1 MSESDGGSDRDP
13 ARSVSPLSE
22 GTGHHRRRSSTG
34 WVSSMHSRQMASISS
49 SMALQLEE
57 AAATAGSDPLE
68 KPQQTPSRAGP
79 SQIRL
84 VVRDQDEHGDGLADL
99 DHKASSTSL
108 SALFANGMSRH
119 LHSNSSSRANS
130 FSSTVPAWA
139 RVYYGSGERRF
150 LGRRPSFLTI
160 SENGDSR
167 PSSSGFPGSESP
179 NTDQFPQAIFS
190 PRKRAR
196 EVQPT
201 HGQYLSPGQASVEI
215 TASPPAQD
223 YRIFRSLK
231 QKTSSIWSPHLQPDR
246 RATRYSVWD
255 PPSVSWSA
263 DSGILGKRNAQ
274 VVLFILGF
282 IFPLGKLFAQ
292 LKSASI

>member
-1 MSESDGGSDRDP
+1 
-13 ARSVSPLSE
+13 
-22 GTGHHRRRSSTG
+22 
-34 WVSSMHSRQMASISS
+34 
-49 SMALQLEE
+49 
-57 AAATAGSDPLE
+57 
-68 KPQQTPSRAGP
+68 
-79 SQIRL
+79 
-84 VVRDQDEHGDGLADL
+84 
-99 DHKASSTSL
+99 
-108 SALFANGMSRH
+108 
-119 LHSNSSSRANS
+119 
-130 FSSTVPAWA
+130 
-139 RVYYGSGERRF
+139 
-150 LGRRPSFLTI
+150 
-160 SENGDSR
+160 
-167 PSSSGFPGSESP
+167 
-179 NTDQFPQAIFS
+179 
-190 PRKRAR
+190 
-196 EVQPT
+196 
-201 HGQYLSPGQASVEI
+201 VEI